1 MTEELL
7 VQLIATICLKN
18 SNIKTI
24 EEKQIC
30 FEKIVNCAIIKDG
43 KILDENKIKQPTN
56 KEISSFIERS
66 KKYNQTSQ

>member
-7 VQLIATICLKN
+7 VQLIATFCLKDPK
-18 SNIKTI
+18 IKTI

-43 KILDENKIKQPTN
+43 KILDENKIKQQCVKDIN
-56 KEISSFIERS
+56 E
-66 KKYNQTSQ
+66 